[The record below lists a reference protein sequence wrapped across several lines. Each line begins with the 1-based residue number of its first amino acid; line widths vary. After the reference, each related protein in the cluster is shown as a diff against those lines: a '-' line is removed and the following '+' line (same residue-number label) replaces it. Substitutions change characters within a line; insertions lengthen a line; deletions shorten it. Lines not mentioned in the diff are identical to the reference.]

1 MKLTEQIDNCWLSL
15 SWYYEQKMSSGIE
28 CDIRTYIFLSGEA
41 KYEDLQSWKGNYSS
55 YPNIDLHVE

>member
-1 MKLTEQIDNCWLSL
+1 MKLTGQIDNCWLSL
-15 SWYYEQKMSSGIE
+15 SWYYEQEMSSGIE

-41 KYEDLQSWKGNYSS
+41 KYEDLKSWKGNYSS